1 MPPPPEKNSL
11 AAVAVKVSGS
21 ADLNESVAGKI
32 IERRC
37 VALDRFAYS
46 SLPYVWRNYMLVQ
59 FHFRYLKR
67 LARHG
72 VIRKDPLFRAFIQE
86 KESPKELKS
95 GSSFSE
101 MLAGFKETLSNIG
114 SVLFCILSR
123 ASTQDF
129 DS

>member
-37 VALDRFAYS
+37 VALDRFEIATRPS
-46 SLPYVWRNYMLVQ
+46 QGSYVFN
-59 FHFRYLKR
+59 FNFRYLKR

-86 KESPKELKS
+86 KEPPKELKS
-95 GSSFSE
+95 GNSLSE

-114 SVLFCILSR
+114 
-123 ASTQDF
+123 
-129 DS
+129 

>member
-1 MPPPPEKNSL
+1 MPAPPEKNSL

-46 SLPYVWRNYMLVQ
+46 SLPYVRRNYMLVQ
-59 FHFRYLKR
+59 FRYLKR

-95 GSSFSE
+95 GNSLSE

-114 SVLFCILSR
+114 YVLFYISGSPIL
-123 ASTQDF
+123 T
-129 DS
+129 